1 MGIKITEYPVATA
14 NPDMAS
20 LLDISEKIGA
30 TYVTKKVTMQYLV
43 STIANNA
50 IKGRGI
56 AVFIQSTSPIQS
68 DFNTKYG
75 NVDGFG
81 INGIAGSNTFKDGD
95 IWIKI

>member
-1 MGIKITEYPVATA
+1 MGEKISQYPDATA
-14 NPDMAS
+14 NPDMGS

-30 TYVTKKVTMQYLV
+30 NYITKRITMQYLV

-50 IKGRGI
+50 IKGRGV
-56 AVFIQSTSPIQS
+56 AVFIQSSSPVQA

-75 NVDGFG
+75 SVDGFG
-81 INGIAGSNTFKDGD
+81 VNGIAGSNTFKDGD

>member
-1 MGIKITEYPVATA
+1 MGVKITQYPDATA
-14 NPDMAS
+14 SPDMGS

-43 STIANNA
+43 STITGNA

-56 AVFIQSTSPIQS
+56 AVFIQSSSPVQA
-68 DFNTKYG
+68 DFDTKYG
-75 NVDGFG
+75 SVDGFG
-81 INGIAGSNTFKDGD
+81 VNGITGSNTFKDGD

>member
-1 MGIKITEYPVATA
+1 MGLKITQYPDATA
-14 NPDMAS
+14 SPDMAS

-50 IKGRGI
+50 IKGRGV
-56 AVFIQSTSPIQS
+56 AVFVQTDMPTQT

-75 NVDGFG
+75 SVDGFG
-81 INGIAGSNTFKDGD
+81 VNGIAGSNTFKDGD

>member
-1 MGIKITEYPVATA
+1 MGIKITQYPDA
-14 NPDMAS
+14 NASPDMGS

-43 STIANNA
+43 STIASNA
-50 IKGRGI
+50 VKGRGV
-56 AVFIQSTSPIQS
+56 AVFIQPAFPTQA
-68 DFNTKYG
+68 DFDAKYG

-81 INGIAGSNTFKDGD
+81 VNGITGSNTFKDGD

>member
-1 MGIKITEYPVATA
+1 MGVKITQYPDATA
-14 NPDMAS
+14 SPDMGS

-56 AVFIQSTSPIQS
+56 AVFIQTDPPLQS

-75 NVDGFG
+75 TVDGFG
-81 INGIAGSNTFKDGD
+81 VNGITGSNTFKDGD

>member
-1 MGIKITEYPVATA
+1 MGVKITQYPDATA
-14 NPDMAS
+14 SPDMGS

-43 STIANNA
+43 STITGNA

-56 AVFIQSTSPIQS
+56 AVFIQSASPVQS
-68 DFNTKYG
+68 DFDNKYG
-75 NVDGFG
+75 SVDGFG
-81 INGIAGSNTFKDGD
+81 VNGITGSNTFKDGD

>member
-1 MGIKITEYPVATA
+1 MGLKITQYPDATIS
-14 NPDMAS
+14 PDMGS

-43 STIANNA
+43 STITSNA
-50 IKGRGI
+50 LVGRGV
-56 AVFIQSTSPIQS
+56 AVFVQANLPIQS
-68 DFNTKYG
+68 DFDAKYG
-75 NVDGFG
+75 NVKGFG

>member
-1 MGIKITEYPVATA
+1 MGEKISNYPVATA

-30 TYVTKKVTMQYLV
+30 TYVTKKITMQYLV

-56 AVFIQSTSPIQS
+56 AVFIQSAFPTQS

-81 INGIAGSNTFKDGD
+81 INGTTGSNTFKDGD

>member
-14 NPDMAS
+14 NPDLAS

-30 TYVTKKVTMQYLV
+30 TYVTKKVTMGYLV

-50 IKGRGI
+50 IKGRGV
-56 AVFIQSTSPIQS
+56 AVFIQSASPTQT